1 MQIIPTILEKEFFKA
16 EERLNSI
23 KELTSWVQIDVID
36 GIFSL
41 GKTFELELLN
51 KIDIDKTFLWDIHL
65 MVKDPIKWLEK
76 CMFVGASRVIG
87 QVEMMENPD
96 IFVQKAKDMG
106 FEVGLAYDID
116 TPINKTP
123 SETDLILL
131 MGRKAGFEVAEFDQS
146 VLQKIDP
153 PVGGCN
159 IYAIDG
165 GVNKDNIEII
175 EKAGIEIVYCGKNF
189 FELKEKYADKN

>member
-23 KELTSWVQIDVID
+23 KDLTSWVQIDVID
-36 GIFSL
+36 GIFVP

-76 CMFVGASRVIG
+76 CMFIGASRVIG
-87 QVEMMENPD
+87 QVEMMENTD
-96 IFVQKAKDMG
+96 AFVQKAKDMG

-116 TPINKTP
+116 THVNRIPR
-123 SETDLILL
+123 ETDLILL
-131 MGRKAGFEVAEFDQS
+131 MGRKAGFDGAEFDQN
-146 VLQKIDP
+146 VLHKIDKN
-153 PVGGCN
+153 N

-165 GVNKDNIEII
+165 GVNMNNIEII
-175 EKAGIEIVYCGKNF
+175 KKAGIEILYCGKSF
-189 FELKEKYADKN
+189 FELKEKYADQN